1 MSVVDETLDF
11 VEGGELSFDFS
22 DSIHFLCCTLCCPD
36 ASELS
41 SVSSIDMVDGDEA
54 RSDEL

>member
-11 VEGGELSFDFS
+11 AGGGGFDFDSSDSFDVF
-22 DSIHFLCCTLCCPD
+22 FCTLCCPD